1 MSNHDDDR
9 SSTTEAE
16 TDSDVPD
23 TGSGGRHF
31 ARRALSRV
39 FIHLDKRVKA
49 VPRKSALEKLKKAG
63 RVKEIAFTRNHSAQE
78 IERLLLANFPTL
90 AGLDMSW

>member
-1 MSNHDDDR
+1 MSNHDGDR

-16 TDSDVPD
+16 SDSDVPG
-23 TGSGGRHF
+23 TGSGGKPY

-49 VPRKSALEKLKKAG
+49 VPRKSALEKLKNAG

-78 IERLLLANFPTL
+78 IESLLLTNFPTL

>member
-1 MSNHDDDR
+1 MSNHDGDR

-16 TDSDVPD
+16 SDSDIPE
-23 TGSGGRHF
+23 TGSGGRLH

-49 VPRKSALEKLKKAG
+49 VPRRSALDKLKKAG

-78 IERLLLANFPTL
+78 IERLLVANFPTL

>member
-1 MSNHDDDR
+1 MSNHDGDR

-16 TDSDVPD
+16 SDSD
-23 TGSGGRHF
+23 TALGGKTH

-39 FIHLDKRVKA
+39 FIHLDKRLKA

-63 RVKEIAFTRNHSAQE
+63 RVKDIAFTRNHSAQD
-78 IERLLLANFPTL
+78 IESLLLANFPTL
-90 AGLDMSW
+90 AGLDMSR

>member
-1 MSNHDDDR
+1 MNNHDGDR
-9 SSTTEAE
+9 TSTTEVE
-16 TDSDVPD
+16 SDSDVTE
-23 TGSGGRHF
+23 TGQGERMY

-63 RVKEIAFTRNHSAQE
+63 RVKDIAFARNHLAQE
-78 IERLLLANFPTL
+78 VERLLVANFPTL

>member
-1 MSNHDDDR
+1 MSNHDGDR

-16 TDSDVPD
+16 SDSDVPD
-23 TGSGGRHF
+23 AGRHY

-63 RVKEIAFTRNHSAQE
+63 RVKEIAFTRNHSAKE
-78 IERLLLANFPTL
+78 IEQLLLANFPTL

>member
-1 MSNHDDDR
+1 MSNHDGDR

-16 TDSDVPD
+16 SDSDTAP
-23 TGSGGRHF
+23 GGKTY

-39 FIHLDKRVKA
+39 FIHLDKRLKA

-63 RVKEIAFTRNHSAQE
+63 RVKDIAFTRNHSAQE

-90 AGLDMSW
+90 AGLDMSR